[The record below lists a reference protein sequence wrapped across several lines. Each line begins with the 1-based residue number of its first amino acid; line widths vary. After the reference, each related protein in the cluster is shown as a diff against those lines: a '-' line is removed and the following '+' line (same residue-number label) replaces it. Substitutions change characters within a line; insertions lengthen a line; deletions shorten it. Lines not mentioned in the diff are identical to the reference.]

1 MTEVLTSTP
10 EFATALETKPSI
22 TRRDYLFAVVGG
34 FVLTLAYPPFPTGF
48 LAYFVL
54 VPLLYALKDKTPK
67 QHLYLAYLF
76 GLAFNA
82 TALFWTW
89 RVTLPGTVAMIL
101 ILALYWATP
110 FWIFGL
116 SKKRWGWKAYL
127 LLPFLLVALEY
138 FRTLG
143 ELAFPWTNLS
153 YTQSYYPA
161 WLQLLPFAGDTL
173 LSFWIVCL
181 NLLIFYAL
189 ENAGKK
195 RWLGFAATFLFW
207 LAPGVYGARV
217 LANTKNESVMK
228 VALLQGNIDS
238 WSKWDAAF
246 TQKSFDTYREL
257 VFVAAAGGADFLV
270 WPETAAP
277 CYLLQEP
284 NYLYQVMAMAQVA
297 KKEMLVGTL
306 AYRTLGPNQYLYY
319 NAAYHFDTSGIPS
332 IPYSKLHLVPFGET
346 IPFSGRVRILK
357 DIHVGQADFTPG
369 DSILL
374 LNSSFGPYAALI
386 CYEVVFPDLVRRF
399 VLKGAKFLVGITND
413 GWYGRT
419 NGPYQHERIALFR
432 AVENR
437 IPLVRAANSGIS
449 AAFDPYGRVLS
460 EGELFKK
467 QIVIAEIP
475 LRQETTFYSRWGDF
489 FPQGCFVVS
498 ILAVFLLAQGYV
510 KRRFKIE

>member
-1 MTEVLTSTP
+1 M
-10 EFATALETKPSI
+10 
-22 TRRDYLFAVVGG
+22 
-34 FVLTLAYPPFPTGF
+34 TLAYPPFPTGF
-48 LAYFVL
+48 LAYFAL
-54 VPLLYALKDKTPK
+54 VPLLYALKEKTPK
-67 QHLYLAYLF
+67 QHLILAYLF
-76 GLAFNA
+76 GLTFNA

-89 RVTLPGTVAMIL
+89 RVTLPGTAAMIL
-101 ILALYWATP
+101 ILALYWAVP
-110 FWIFGL
+110 FWILGL
-116 SKKRWGWKAYL
+116 SKKLWGNRAYL
-127 LLPFLLVALEY
+127 LLPFLLVGLEY

-153 YTQSYYPA
+153 YTQSYYTA

-173 LSFWIVCL
+173 LSFWIVLL
-181 NLLIFYAL
+181 NLPIFYAL
-189 ENAGKK
+189 ENSGKR
-195 RWLGFAATFLFW
+195 RWLGLAAAFLFW
-207 LAPGVYGARV
+207 LAPGIYGARV
-217 LANTKNESVMK
+217 LANAKAEPAMK

-246 TQKSFDTYREL
+246 TQNSFDVYRQM

-284 NYLYQVMAMAQVA
+284 NYLYQVMTMAQVA

-319 NAAYHFDTSGIPS
+319 NSAYHFDTSGIPS

-369 DSILL
+369 DSVLL
-374 LNSSFGPYAALI
+374 LSSSFGPYAALI

-399 VLKGAKFLVGITND
+399 VLKGAKFLVNVTND

-419 NGPYQHERIALFR
+419 NGPYQHERMALFR

-449 AAFDPYGRVLS
+449 AAFDPYGRVIA
-460 EGELFKK
+460 EGELFKR
-467 QIVIAEIP
+467 QIVMADIP
-475 LRQETTFYSRWGDF
+475 LRREATFYARWGDF
-489 FPQGCFVVS
+489 FPQGCFLISLLTVLS
-498 ILAVFLLAQGYV
+498 LAQVRV
-510 KRRFKIE
+510 KRRFKIS